1 MQLDLNPS
9 APTADPQPA
18 FWRRW
23 GGHVIGA
30 VAVLIVVAVVW
41 YLLAGT
47 ASTKREA
54 PSTPMLVL
62 QPPPPPPPPPQPEKQ
77 PEPDKVKPEVVEP
90 KPDPTPETPK
100 PADDTPNPAK
110 DLSDPVTMNADGQAG
125 TDAFGIGAGKGGGM
139 SGTGAGG
146 GNATYGR
153 YFGYVLQQALSR
165 DDRVRRL
172 AFLMQVNVWLDPNGR
187 VTRVELVHGSGN
199 ADTDQA
205 VLASL
210 RAIERVDERPP
221 ASLQFPQRVTLQGKR
236 PAG

>member
-9 APTADPQPA
+9 ASTAKAPPA

-23 GGHVIGA
+23 GGYAIGA
-30 VAVLIVVAVVW
+30 VVALIAVAVVW

-62 QPPPPPPPPPQPEKQ
+62 QPPPPPPPPPQPEKL
-77 PEPDKVKPEVVEP
+77 PEPEKVKPEVVEP
-90 KPDPTPETPK
+90 KPEPTPAEPK
-100 PADDTPNPAK
+100 PAEDTPNPAK

-139 SGTGAGG
+139 SGSGAGG

-165 DDRVRRL
+165 DERARRL
-172 AFLMQVNVWLDPNGR
+172 VFLMQVNVWLDPNGR
-187 VTRVELVHGSGN
+187 LTRVELVHGSGN

-205 VLASL
+205 VLTAL
-210 RAIERVDERPP
+210 RSIEKVDERPP

>member
-9 APTADPQPA
+9 ASTAEAPPA

-23 GGHVIGA
+23 GGYAIGA
-30 VAVLIVVAVVW
+30 VVALIAVAVVW

-62 QPPPPPPPPPQPEKQ
+62 QPPPPPPPPPQPEKL
-77 PEPDKVKPEVVEP
+77 PEPEKVKPEVVEP
-90 KPDPTPETPK
+90 KPEPTPAEPK
-100 PADDTPNPAK
+100 PAEDTPNPAK

-139 SGTGAGG
+139 SGSGAGG
-146 GNATYGR
+146 GNVTYGR

-165 DDRVRRL
+165 DERARRL
-172 AFLMQVNVWLDPNGR
+172 VFLMQVNV
-187 VTRVELVHGSGN
+187 
-199 ADTDQA
+199 
-205 VLASL
+205 
-210 RAIERVDERPP
+210 
-221 ASLQFPQRVTLQGKR
+221 
-236 PAG
+236 